1 MPEDHA
7 IDRSPS
13 KAVWIIAYL
22 LSPALP
28 FFCLRYARAIGTFEC
43 IVGVLAALIA
53 HIGFVTVL
61 GATDGDPLQIFVILL
76 MGLSTFVIILW
87 QFLAGQRS
95 GLWSAGA
102 QKQWR
107 TAGRFFG
114 GFLAVGIVLAIVS
127 FHLRRTLD
135 PEHSWI
141 ENSKAE
147 QAGTGQPATRS
158 QSKSE
163 AGDKPQS
170 EAEGR
175 SR

>member
-7 IDRSPS
+7 INRSPS

-28 FFCLRYARAIGTFEC
+28 FLCLRYARAITTVEC
-43 IVGVLAALIA
+43 VLGVLSALIA
-53 HIGFVTVL
+53 HAGLVTIL
-61 GATDGDPLQIFVILL
+61 GATDGDPLQIFIVLL
-76 MGLSTFVIILW
+76 LGLSIFVVVLW

-102 QKQWR
+102 QRQWK

-114 GFLAVGIVLAIVS
+114 GFLAFGMVLAIVT
-127 FHLRRTLD
+127 FHLRRNLD

-141 ENSKAE
+141 EKPQEE
-147 QAGTGQPATRS
+147 QAAGGNGGQDR
-158 QSKSE
+158 
-163 AGDKPQS
+163 
-170 EAEGR
+170 
-175 SR
+175 

>member
-1 MPEDHA
+1 VLFDVLQKLKMPEDHA

-28 FFCLRYARAIGTFEC
+28 FLCLRYARVIGTVEC
-43 IVGVLAALIA
+43 ILGVLGALIA
-53 HIGFVTVL
+53 HIGLVTVL

-76 MGLSTFVIILW
+76 LGFSIFVIILW

-95 GLWSAGA
+95 GLWSEGA

-114 GFLAVGIVLAIVS
+114 GFLAVGMVLAIVS
-127 FHLRRTLD
+127 FHLRRNLD
-135 PEHSWI
+135 LEHSWI
-141 ENSKAE
+141 ESLK
-147 QAGTGQPATRS
+147 
-158 QSKSE
+158 
-163 AGDKPQS
+163 
-170 EAEGR
+170 EAESGPR
-175 SR
+175 D